1 MKSLGFLLPLTSH
14 HLGKLSPTGL
24 KDLLYPKL
32 HREPRRESS
41 VDLTQ
46 RHRQAKQRDVMESK
60 QKLHTAKGPSSMR
73 DTLQI
78 DWRQY
83 YRSHILPDKGFLS
96 KHLRNSVLTI
106 EKTSCLKKGGG
117 GRTETKQMFPTVIQ
131 RMPEWYEIKCSA
143 LLIVMELLFKTTMND
158 DFTSLGWLP

>member
-14 HLGKLSPTGL
+14 HLGELTPTGL
-24 KDLLYPKL
+24 KDLLYPKR

-46 RHRQAKQRDVMESK
+46 RHRQPKQRDVMESK

-78 DWRQY
+78 DGRQY
-83 YRSHILPDKGFLS
+83 YRSLVL
-96 KHLRNSVLTI
+96 HLRNSVLTI
-106 EKTSCLKKGGG
+106 EKTSCLKKKGGG
-117 GRTETKQMFPTVIQ
+117 TETKQMFPTVIQ
-131 RMPEWYEIKCSA
+131 RVPAEWYEIKCSA
-143 LLIVMELLFKTTMND
+143 LLIVMELLFKTTMSD
-158 DFTSLGWLP
+158 DFTSLG